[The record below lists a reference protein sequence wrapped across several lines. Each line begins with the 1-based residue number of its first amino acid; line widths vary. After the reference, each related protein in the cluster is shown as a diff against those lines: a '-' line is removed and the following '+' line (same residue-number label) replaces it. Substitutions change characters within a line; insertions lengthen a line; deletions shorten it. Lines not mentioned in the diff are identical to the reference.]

1 MLFKLFDSLINFIFT
16 GSKYSIII
24 NQKKFE
30 ITFSNIP
37 NDNTIK
43 YIFNNL
49 KYISND
55 IIDKYYY
62 KYLLFL
68 TFNKNFYNY
77 NGILTKFT
85 MKINLINLF
94 NDNTNIFLD
103 NFKFENVNVLNT

>member
-1 MLFKLFDSLINFIFT
+1 MILQGFQHLLMLFKLFDSTLINFIFT

-62 KYLLFL
+62 
-68 TFNKNFYNY
+68 NNFIYA
-77 NGILTKFT
+77 
-85 MKINLINLF
+85 
-94 NDNTNIFLD
+94 
-103 NFKFENVNVLNT
+103 